1 MPTLLDA
8 FVPAIG
14 LILLGQLAR
23 RTGWL
28 SQGFWAEAERLV
40 FYVFL
45 PALLLV
51 ATATVDLAR
60 LPVLGLLGA
69 VLVGLAVGT
78 LASLALWPWLR
89 PDFPALTSALQG
101 GIRFNNL
108 VGFAL
113 AAPLYGSDGL
123 ALAAVMIG
131 LMVPPINFVCVAVF
145 AAGGPRD
152 RGGARR
158 TGVLGFVGQLVRN
171 PLILSC
177 VGGLALNVAGIG
189 LPPGI
194 GPILRALGQGAVA
207 LGLMAV
213 GAALTLGAL
222 AARPLLQGAA
232 IAIKLLLV
240 PAAVWFAARALG
252 LSGAPLSVAV
262 LFMGLPTASSS
273 YIMARQMGGDAPLMA
288 AITTTQHLAAVLT
301 LPLWLVLLR

>member
-23 RTGWL
+23 RIGWL
-28 SQGFWAEAERLV
+28 SPSFWAEAERLV
-40 FYVFL
+40 FYAFL

-51 ATATVDLAR
+51 ATATADLAR

-69 VLVGLAVGT
+69 VLVGLLAGT
-78 LASLALWPWLR
+78 AASLALWPWLR

-113 AAPLYGSDGL
+113 AAPLYGADGL
-123 ALAAVMIG
+123 ALAAVMVG

-145 AAGGPRD
+145 AAGRLGS
-152 RGGARR
+152 RR
-158 TGVLGFVGQLVRN
+158 TGVLGFVGQLARN

-189 LPPGI
+189 LPAGI

-222 AARPLLQGAA
+222 TARPLLQGAA
-232 IAIKLLLV
+232 IVIKLLLV
-240 PAAVWFAARALG
+240 PAVVWLGGRALG
-252 LSGAPLSVAV
+252 LSGAPLAVAV

-273 YIMARQMGGDAPLMA
+273 YIMARQMGGDTPLMA

>member
-28 SQGFWAEAERLV
+28 SPGFWAEAERLV

-78 LASLALWPWLR
+78 AASLALWPRLR
-89 PDFPALTSALQG
+89 PDFPALTSAVQG

-113 AAPLYGSDGL
+113 AAPLYGADGL
-123 ALAAVMIG
+123 ALAAVLIG
-131 LMVPPINFVCVAVF
+131 LMVPPINFICVAVF
-145 AAGGPRD
+145 AAGGL
-152 RGGARR
+152 GARR
-158 TGVLGFVGQLVRN
+158 TGVLGFIMQLARN

-177 VGGLALNVAGIG
+177 AGGLALNLAGIG

-213 GAALTLGAL
+213 GAALTPGAL
-222 AARPLLQGAA
+222 TARPLPQCAT
-232 IAIKLLLV
+232 IFIKLLLV
-240 PAAVWFAARALG
+240 PAAVWLAGRAFG
-252 LSGAPLSVAV
+252 LEGAPLAVAV

-301 LPLWLVLLR
+301 LPLWLLLLR

>member
-1 MPTLLDA
+1 MQSLLDA

-14 LILLGQLAR
+14 LILFGQLCR
-23 RTGWL
+23 RRAWF
-28 SQGFWAEAERLV
+28 SPAFWADAERLV

-51 ATATVDLAR
+51 ATATVELSR
-60 LPVLGLLGA
+60 LPVAGLFGA
-69 VLVGLAVGT
+69 VLVGLAAGT
-78 LASLALWPWLR
+78 LACLALWPALR
-89 PDFPALTSALQG
+89 PDKAGWSSALQG

-113 AAPLYGSDGL
+113 TAPLFGPEGV
-123 ALAAVMIG
+123 ALAAVMVG
-131 LMVPPINFVCVAVF
+131 LMVPPINVICVVAF
-145 AAGGPRD
+145 AGAGLSG
-152 RGGARR
+152 RR
-158 TGVLGFVGQLVRN
+158 PGVWGMAMQVVRN

-177 VGGLALNVAGIG
+177 VGGLALNVLGIG
-189 LPPGI
+189 LPAGV

-222 AARPLLQGAA
+222 TARPLLHLAVLG
-232 IAIKLLLV
+232 IKLVLV
-240 PAAVWFAARALG
+240 PAVVWGAGLVFG
-252 LSGAPLSVAV
+252 LSGAALSVAV

-288 AITTTQHLAAVLT
+288 ALTTTEHLAAVLT
-301 LPLWLVLLR
+301 LPVWIALLR